1 MNIIDLINHK
11 GPPSSTLPAN
21 ASVTNKDLLEVILD
35 VQKVITRLE
44 TRLCRYITHQG
55 AGHILHSNPPSH
67 STRNHTRY

>member
-1 MNIIDLINHK
+1 MNILDMINRK
-11 GPPSSTLPAN
+11 GAPSPALPTN

-35 VQKVITRLE
+35 MQKVITRLE

-67 STRNHTRY
+67 LTRNHTRY